1 MKVYCVEK
9 GCKNSTEG
17 YAICT
22 ALMDVTECPKRKV
35 DKEEKEA
42 KENGEK

>member
-9 GCKNSTEG
+9 DCKNRIEG

-22 ALMDVTECPKRKV
+22 ALMDVTECPKRKEN
-35 DKEEKEA
+35 KEEKEA
-42 KENGEK
+42 KENKEK

>member
-9 GCKNSTEG
+9 ECKNSIEG

-22 ALMDVTECPKRKV
+22 ALMDVTECPKRKESK
-35 DKEEKEA
+35 DEKGTEEDSAE
-42 KENGEK
+42 